1 MSAQYAA
8 DIGPLA
14 MFFAWRALKLL
25 RFIFMVLDSPAF
37 GFPAV
42 PLTVPTLLPCCPNR
56 IVFIL
61 PWLLAT
67 TMCDFVGCPGVR
79 FGLLKPETP
88 ARFILGSAATIRSRS
103 HRGTSCSTMH
113 TIIF

>member
-1 MSAQYAA
+1 
-8 DIGPLA
+8 
-14 MFFAWRALKLL
+14 
-25 RFIFMVLDSPAF
+25 MVLDSPAF

-42 PLTVPTLLPCCPNR
+42 PLTDPTFLPCCPNR

-103 HRGTSCSTMH
+103 HRGTFCSTMH